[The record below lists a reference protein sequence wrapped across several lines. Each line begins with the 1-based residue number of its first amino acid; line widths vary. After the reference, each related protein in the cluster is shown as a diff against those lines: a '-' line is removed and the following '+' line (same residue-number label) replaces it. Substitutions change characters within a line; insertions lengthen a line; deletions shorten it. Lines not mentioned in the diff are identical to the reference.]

1 MITVQEARAALLA
14 SISPLPVKEVAL
26 HKASGHYA
34 AQDVHAPHDH
44 PLFDNSAVDGYAFAY
59 VQAGTRLRVV
69 SEIAAGD
76 RPERT
81 IGPGECARI
90 FTGAMLPEG
99 ADTVVM
105 QEFIQREG
113 NIIHHNDQK
122 LVRGGNIRR
131 RGEQLRAGDRVLEQG
146 ACLDAV
152 TLGLLASVGIR
163 TVRVHEWPQV
173 SVIITGNEF
182 AVEDAEPQE
191 GRIFSSNDIMLD
203 VALRQAGINPLVL
216 HAGDTTEELEI
227 AFAQAFLRS
236 DLVIT
241 TGGVSVGDHDL
252 VRPVLDHS
260 AALVLFH
267 KVSQKPGKPML
278 LARNGGSLIMGL
290 PGNPRAVMILFWEY
304 VLPAI
309 RALMGAAHPWPRT
322 DHLPLGHAVQ
332 WKGERS
338 EFRAARITDGRVEL
352 LRDEGS
358 HMLASLL
365 SADAI
370 ACLPDDRNEMK
381 AGDMVE
387 VHFIPGRA

>member
-182 AVEDAEPQE
+182 AAEDAEPQE